1 MPDSD
6 NLAKLRRNMATQIEW
21 ALRTNQPA
29 ERLLNTT
36 QDVHGGTKLT
46 SVETASHSSEL
57 SKPRVLREV
66 AAELMKL
73 EKAADLSYLRIRE
86 RLKGRHAKTT
96 VGRIFSARSLPGN
109 WSKLQK
115 SDVES
120 ALIAFGDCCTSLALP
135 EGVGRSAKHVVEFL
149 TSAAG
154 RELSDLTA
162 LRDIDLTDWEFD
174 HGVLRN
180 VLRKLGNPGDW
191 IQTWLDAGT
200 PYNVAWEGYYRNFYS
215 LLALRAVAA
224 TKRFRRNLWA
234 SRKQWERKGY
244 RVVDGEKGAPV
255 FHYFSAPEADED
267 RADRLA
273 GDQRAQG
280 PLRRVSIVF
289 NASQVR
295 RAADERPFRL
305 NRLVEE
311 REDVD
316 ECVTR
321 HGAKV
326 ICRDVRYP
334 FYDPDA
340 DVITMPPMTW
350 FRARGKDDQATVDY
364 YATLLHEL
372 VHWTG
377 HESRLARVFGE
388 NDDAN
393 YQFEELV
400 AELGSGFLCARF
412 GLGNARRMTA
422 DRNGLVAYINYWF
435 DEERDPV
442 DLLLDA
448 AGLANRASNY
458 LLYEGDETA

>member
-6 NLAKLRRNMATQIEW
+6 NVAKLRCNMATQMEW

-29 ERLLNTT
+29 ERLLNAT
-36 QDVHGGTKLT
+36 QDVHGGTKLR
-46 SVETASHSSEL
+46 SVERASHTSEL

-66 AAELMKL
+66 AAELMRL
-73 EKAADLSYLRIRE
+73 EKAADLSYRRIRK
-86 RLKGRHAKTT
+86 RLKGRDAKTT
-96 VGRIFSARSLPGN
+96 VGRILSSRSLPGK
-109 WSKLQK
+109 WSNLQK

-120 ALIAFGDCCTSLALP
+120 ALAAFGDCCTSLALP
-135 EGVGRSAKHVVEFL
+135 KGVGRAAKHVVEFL
-149 TSAAG
+149 TSVTG
-154 RELSDLTA
+154 RELSDLTQ
-162 LRDIDLTDWEFD
+162 LRDMDLTDWEFD

-180 VLRKLGNPGDW
+180 VLRKLGNSGEW
-191 IQTWLDAGT
+191 IETWLDAGT
-200 PYNVAWEGYYRNFYS
+200 PYNVASERYYRNFYS

-224 TKRFRRNLWA
+224 ARRFRKNLWA
-234 SRKQWERKGY
+234 SRRQWERKGY
-244 RVVDGEKGAPV
+244 RVLDGEKGAPV
-255 FHYFSAPEADED
+255 FHYFSAPETDED
-267 RADRLA
+267 RTERPVA
-273 GDQRAQG
+273 DQRAQG

-289 NASQVR
+289 NAGQVR
-295 RAADERPFRL
+295 RTADNRRFRL
-305 NRLVEE
+305 KKLVEN
-311 REDVD
+311 RGDVE

-326 ICRDVRYP
+326 VHKSVEYP
-334 FYDPDA
+334 FYNPDA
-340 DVITMPPMTW
+340 DVITMPPKRW

-388 NDDAN
+388 NDDAD

-422 DRNGLVAYINYWF
+422 DRHGLVAYINNWL

-458 LLYEGDETA
+458 LLYEGDETV